1 MRVKKLCQKKFEV
14 YFYLLDVAP
23 VLRVGEVVLELQ
35 TIQEGL
41 DRLEKKEKSIDTSF
55 IAALQTDAP

>member
-1 MRVKKLCQKKFEV
+1 MSENFARRNFEV
-14 YFYLLDVAP
+14 YSHLLDVAP

-55 IAALQTDAP
+55 IAALKTDAP